1 VIGHHHD
8 LFSAWAKDVHD
19 LVDVLAE
26 FQGIKMGH
34 DFIEDAAGTILH
46 GANDVEQDPARDV
59 APGAIGLSG
68 LAFESFLAFDL
79 AWIQGTYG
87 QAIGLGPSPP
97 AAPGQGKAPSH
108 GLILVEQDDLVA
120 TCPLF
125 EGGQVETGQ
134 GEFIGVGLEP
144 AGGTAVAQRV
154 FFNTSRILSR
164 PSWVPVCWASTV
176 ASWWQLHWEWTQ
188 PCFKGS

>member
-1 VIGHHHD
+1 MGPVDTAAIGHHHD

-59 APGAIGLSG
+59 APGAIGLPG

-97 AAPGQGKAPSH
+97 AAPGQGKAP
-108 GLILVEQDDLVA
+108 
-120 TCPLF
+120 
-125 EGGQVETGQ
+125 
-134 GEFIGVGLEP
+134 
-144 AGGTAVAQRV
+144 
-154 FFNTSRILSR
+154 
-164 PSWVPVCWASTV
+164 
-176 ASWWQLHWEWTQ
+176 
-188 PCFKGS
+188 